1 MVAIRYVNDLGNGH
15 SGYINAISG
24 IPVSTISGQPLEVT
38 TANGQTISIT
48 TAGTPASDAFG
59 RARASEPLTLFDSS
73 HRYSDNGLWATA
85 TGVSSDATF
94 DADAGLVDLNVP
106 TTSGAYVK
114 RETKKV
120 FSYQPGKSLLILSTF
135 VLEPAKTNLRQRVGY
150 YGANNGLYLQLE
162 NSTLS
167 FVERNSVTGTLDETV
182 VNQADWNV
190 DKLDG
195 TGPSGKTLD
204 ITKAQILWMDVEWLG
219 LGTVRLGFVI
229 DGLFIHCH
237 SFHHANLITSTYI
250 TTASLPLRYEIE
262 NLDDTASIS
271 TLKQV
276 CSTVISEG
284 GYELRGRQGAVGTP
298 VNAARDLTA
307 TGVQYPIVSIR
318 LKSSPDRLDAIIIPT
333 AASILGNGNNAVFA
347 WELKTATTTSGG
359 TWTSAGATSSVEYN
373 LSGVSSSGGRTLA
386 RGYVSSTTQSNNSLD
401 ILKAALF
408 QFQLQRDGLAGTPE
422 EFSILVET
430 KNAGDDVYASL
441 DWEEISL

>member
-1 MVAIRYVNDLGNGH
+1 MPVYRE
-15 SGYINAISG
+15 SGGSIIYD
-24 IPVSTISGQPLEVT
+24 VVKVQTCSGQPLEVI
-38 TANGQTISIT
+38 TASGQTVSFT

-59 RARASEPLTLFDSS
+59 RARVSEPLTLFDSS

-94 DADAGLVDLNVP
+94 DADAGLVNLNVP

-120 FSYQPGKSLLILSTF
+120 FSYQPGKSLLVISTF
-135 VLEPAKTNLRQRVGY
+135 DMSPAKTNLRQRVGY
-150 YGANNGLYLQLE
+150 FNDDNGIYLQLE
-162 NSTLS
+162 DSTLS
-167 FVERNSVTGTLDETV
+167 FVERSLVTGSVTETV
-182 VNQADWNV
+182 ANQDDWNV

-195 TGPSGKTLD
+195 KGPSKITLD
-204 ITKAQILWMDVEWLG
+204 ITKAQILWMDIEWLG

-237 SFHHANLITSTYI
+237 SFHHANRIASTYI

-262 NLDDTASIS
+262 NLDETASGS

-298 VNAARDLTA
+298 ISTPRDLTA
-307 TGVQYPIVSIR
+307 TGVAYPVVSIR
-318 LKSSPDRLDAIIIPT
+318 LKSSPDRLDAIVIPT
-333 AASILGNGNNAVFA
+333 AASILGVGNNAFFA
-347 WELKTATTTSGG
+347 WTLQSNATTSGG
-359 TWTSAGATSSVEYN
+359 TWTSAGSDSSVEYN
-373 LSGVSSSGGRTLA
+373 LSGVSSSGGRILA
-386 RGYVSSTTQSNNSLD
+386 KGYISSTTQSTNAID

-408 QFQLQRDGLAGTPE
+408 QFQLERNGFTNTPE
-422 EFSILVET
+422 EFSLLVET
-430 KNAGDDVYASL
+430 KVAGDDVYASV

>member
-1 MVAIRYVNDLGNGH
+1 MPTYRDPLKPSNSY
-15 SGYINAISG
+15 
-24 IPVSTISGQPLEVT
+24 PVIKVQTCSGQPLEVT
-38 TANGQTISIT
+38 TSSGQTVSFT
-48 TAGTPASDAFG
+48 TAGTPAGDAFG
-59 RARASEPLTLFDSS
+59 RARVSEPLTLFDSS

-120 FSYQPGKSLLILSTF
+120 FSYQPGKSLLVFSTF
-135 VLEPAKTNLRQRVGY
+135 VMEAAKDNLRQRVGY
-150 YGANNGLYLQLE
+150 FGNDNGLYIQLQD
-162 NSTLS
+162 STLS

-204 ITKAQILWMDVEWLG
+204 IAKAQILWMDVEWLG

-262 NLDDTASIS
+262 NLDETASVS

-298 VNAARDLTA
+298 INAMRDLPA
-307 TGVQYPIVSIR
+307 TGVLYPIVSLR
-318 LKSSPDRLDAIIIPT
+318 LKSSPDRLDAIVIPT
-333 AASILGNGNNAVFA
+333 AASILGDGNNAFFEWRLQA
-347 WELKTATTTSGG
+347 NATTSGG
-359 TWTSAGATSSVEYN
+359 TWTSAGTDSSVEYN

-386 RGYVSSTTQSNNSLD
+386 KGYISSTTQSANAID

-422 EFSILVET
+422 EFSLLVQT
-430 KNAGDDVYASL
+430 KVAGDDVYASI

>member
-1 MVAIRYVNDLGNGH
+1 MPVYRE
-15 SGYINAISG
+15 SGGSIIYD
-24 IPVSTISGQPLEVT
+24 VVKVQTCSGQPLEVT
-38 TANGQTISIT
+38 SSTISPVIIT
-48 TAGTPASDAFG
+48 TAGTPAGDAFG
-59 RARASEPLTLFDSS
+59 RARVSGPLTLFDSS

-120 FSYQPGKSLLILSTF
+120 FSYQPGKSLLVISTF
-135 VLEPAKTNLRQRVGY
+135 DMSPAKANLRQRVGY
-150 YGANNGLYLQLE
+150 FNNDNGIYLQLE
-162 NSTLS
+162 DSTLS
-167 FVERNSVTGTLDETV
+167 FVERSLVTGSVTETV
-182 VNQADWNV
+182 ANQADWNV

-195 TGPSGKTLD
+195 KGPSGITLD
-204 ITKAQILWMDVEWLG
+204 ITKAQILWMDIEWLG

-237 SFHHANLITSTYI
+237 SFHHANRIASTYI

-262 NLDDTASIS
+262 NLDTTASIS

-284 GYELRGRQGAVGTP
+284 GYELRGRQGAIGTP
-298 VNAARDLTA
+298 ISTPRDLTA
-307 TGVQYPIVSIR
+307 TGVAYPVVSLR
-318 LKSSPDRLDAIIIPT
+318 LKSSPDRLDAIVIPT
-333 AASILGNGNNAVFA
+333 AASILGVGNNAFFA
-347 WELKTATTTSGG
+347 WTLQSNATTSGG
-359 TWTSAGATSSVEYN
+359 TWTSAGTDSSVEYN

-386 RGYVSSTTQSNNSLD
+386 KGYISSTTQSTNAID

-408 QFQLQRDGLAGTPE
+408 QFQLQRNGFTNTPE
-422 EFSILVET
+422 EFSLLVET
-430 KNAGDDVYASL
+430 KVAGDDVYAAL

>member
-1 MVAIRYVNDLGNGH
+1 MPVYRE
-15 SGYINAISG
+15 SGGSIIYD
-24 IPVSTISGQPLEVT
+24 VVKVQTCSGQPLEVT
-38 TANGQTISIT
+38 TASGQVVSFT

-59 RARASEPLTLFDSS
+59 RARVSEPLTLFDSS
-73 HRYSDNGLWATA
+73 HRYSDNNLWATA

-94 DADAGLVDLNVP
+94 DADAGLVNLNVP

-120 FSYQPGKSLLILSTF
+120 FSYQPGKSLLVISTF
-135 VLEPAKTNLRQRVGY
+135 DMSPAKANLRQRVGY
-150 YGANNGLYLQLE
+150 FNDDNGIYLQLE
-162 NSTLS
+162 DSTLS
-167 FVERNSVTGTLDETV
+167 FVERSLVTGSVTETV
-182 VNQADWNV
+182 ANQADWNI

-195 TGPSGKTLD
+195 KGPSGITLD
-204 ITKAQILWMDVEWLG
+204 ITKAQILWMDIEWLG

-237 SFHHANLITSTYI
+237 SFHHANRIASTYI

-262 NLDDTASIS
+262 NLDTTASIS

-284 GYELRGRQGAVGTP
+284 GYELRGRQGAIGTP
-298 VNAARDLTA
+298 IGTPRDLTA
-307 TGVQYPIVSIR
+307 TGVAYPVVSLR
-318 LKSSPDRLDAIIIPT
+318 LKSSPNRLDAIVIPT
-333 AASILGNGNNAVFA
+333 AASILGVGNNAFFA
-347 WELKTATTTSGG
+347 WTLQSNATTSGG
-359 TWTSAGATSSVEYN
+359 TWTSAGADSSVEYN

-386 RGYVSSTTQSNNSLD
+386 KGYISSTTQSANAID

-408 QFQLQRDGLAGTPE
+408 QFQLERNSFTNTPE
-422 EFSILVET
+422 EFSLLVET
-430 KNAGDDVYASL
+430 KVAGDDVYASV

>member
-1 MVAIRYVNDLGNGH
+1 M
-15 SGYINAISG
+15 
-24 IPVSTISGQPLEVT
+24 PVYREAGGSIIYDVVKVQTCSGQPLEVT
-38 TANGQTISIT
+38 TASGQVVSFT

-59 RARASEPLTLFDSS
+59 RARVSEPLTLFDSS

-135 VLEPAKTNLRQRVGY
+135 VMEPAKTNLRQRVGY
-150 YGANNGLYLQLE
+150 YGTDNGLYLQLE
-162 NSTLS
+162 DSTLS
-167 FVERNSVTGTLDETV
+167 FVERNSVTGTLAETV

-262 NLDDTASIS
+262 NLDDTASVS

-298 VNAARDLTA
+298 INAMRDLPA
-307 TGVQYPIVSIR
+307 TGVLYPIVSLR
-318 LKSSPDRLDAIIIPT
+318 LKSTPNRLDAIVIPT
-333 AASILGNGNNAVFA
+333 AASILGDGNNAFFEWRLQA
-347 WELKTATTTSGG
+347 NATTSGG
-359 TWTSAGATSSVEYN
+359 TWTSAGTDSSVEYN

-386 RGYVSSTTQSNNSLD
+386 KGYISSTTQSANALD

-408 QFQLQRDGLAGTPE
+408 QFQLQRDGLADTPE
-422 EFSILVET
+422 EFSLLVQT
-430 KNAGDDVYASL
+430 KVAGDDVYASI
-441 DWEEISL
+441 DWEEVSL

>member
-1 MVAIRYVNDLGNGH
+1 MPVYRE
-15 SGYINAISG
+15 SGGSIIYD
-24 IPVSTISGQPLEVT
+24 VVKVQTCSGQPLEVT
-38 TANGQTISIT
+38 SSTISPVIIT

-59 RARASEPLTLFDSS
+59 RARVSGPLTLFDSS

-94 DADAGLVDLNVP
+94 DADAGLVNLNVP
-106 TTSGAYVK
+106 TTSGGYVK

-120 FSYQPGKSLLILSTF
+120 FSYQPGKSLLVISTF
-135 VLEPAKTNLRQRVGY
+135 DMSPAKTNLRQRVGY
-150 YGANNGLYLQLE
+150 FNNDNGIYLQLE
-162 NSTLS
+162 DSTLS
-167 FVERNSVTGTLDETV
+167 FVERSLVTGSVTETV
-182 VNQADWNV
+182 ANQDDWNV

-195 TGPSGKTLD
+195 KGPSGITLD
-204 ITKAQILWMDVEWLG
+204 ITKAQILWMDIEWLG

-237 SFHHANLITSTYI
+237 SFHHANRIASTYI

-262 NLDDTASIS
+262 NLDETASVS

-284 GYELRGRQGAVGTP
+284 GYELRGRQGAIGTP
-298 VNAARDLTA
+298 ISTPRDLTA
-307 TGVQYPIVSIR
+307 TGVAYPVVSLR
-318 LKSSPDRLDAIIIPT
+318 LKSSPDRLDAIVIPT
-333 AASILGNGNNAVFA
+333 AASILGVGNNSFFA
-347 WELKTATTTSGG
+347 WTLQSNATTSGG
-359 TWTSAGATSSVEYN
+359 TWTSAGTDSSVEYN

-386 RGYVSSTTQSNNSLD
+386 KGYISSTTQSTNAID

-408 QFQLQRDGLAGTPE
+408 QFQLQRNGFTNTPE
-422 EFSILVET
+422 EFSLLVET
-430 KNAGDDVYASL
+430 KVAGDDVYASV

>member
-1 MVAIRYVNDLGNGH
+1 M
-15 SGYINAISG
+15 
-24 IPVSTISGQPLEVT
+24 PVYREAGGSILYDVVKVQTCSGQPLEVT
-38 TANGQTISIT
+38 SSPTSIPITVT
-48 TAGTPASDAFG
+48 TAGTPGSDAFG
-59 RARASEPLTLFDSS
+59 RARMSSPLTLFDSS

-94 DADAGLVDLNVP
+94 NADAGLVDLNVP

-120 FSYQPGKSLLILSTF
+120 FAYQPGKSLLILSTF
-135 VLEPAKTNLRQRVGY
+135 VMEPAKTNLRQRVGY
-150 YGANNGLYLQLE
+150 YGTDNGLYLQLE
-162 NSTLS
+162 DSTLS
-167 FVERNSVTGTLDETV
+167 FVERNSVTGTLAETV
-182 VNQADWNV
+182 VNQADWNL

-237 SFHHANLITSTYI
+237 SFHHANLIESTYI

-262 NLDDTASIS
+262 NLDDTASVS

-276 CSTVISEG
+276 CSTVVSEG

-318 LKSSPDRLDAIIIPT
+318 LKSSPDRLDAIVIPT
-333 AASILGNGNNAVFA
+333 AASILGEGNNAVFA
-347 WELKTATTTSGG
+347 WELKAAATTSGG

-373 LSGVSSSGGRTLA
+373 LSGV
-386 RGYVSSTTQSNNSLD
+386 
-401 ILKAALF
+401 
-408 QFQLQRDGLAGTPE
+408 
-422 EFSILVET
+422 
-430 KNAGDDVYASL
+430 
-441 DWEEISL
+441 

>member
-1 MVAIRYVNDLGNGH
+1 MPVYRE
-15 SGYINAISG
+15 SGGSIIYD
-24 IPVSTISGQPLEVT
+24 VVKVQTCSGQPLEVT
-38 TANGQTISIT
+38 SSTISPVIIT

-59 RARASEPLTLFDSS
+59 RARVSEPLTLFDSS

-94 DADAGLVDLNVP
+94 DADAGLVNLNVP

-120 FSYQPGKSLLILSTF
+120 FSYQPGKSLLVISTF
-135 VLEPAKTNLRQRVGY
+135 DMSPAKTNLRQRVGY
-150 YGANNGLYLQLE
+150 FNDDNGIYLQLE
-162 NSTLS
+162 DSTLS
-167 FVERNSVTGTLDETV
+167 FVERSLVTGSVTETV
-182 VNQADWNV
+182 ANQADWNV

-195 TGPSGKTLD
+195 TGPSGITLD
-204 ITKAQILWMDVEWLG
+204 ITKAQILWMDIEWLG

-237 SFHHANLITSTYI
+237 SFHHANRIASTYI

-262 NLDDTASIS
+262 NLNNTASVS

-284 GYELRGRQGAVGTP
+284 GYELRGRQGAIGTP
-298 VNAARDLTA
+298 LSTPRDLTA
-307 TGVQYPIVSIR
+307 TDVAYPVVSLR
-318 LKSSPDRLDAIIIPT
+318 LKSSPDRLDAIVIPT
-333 AASILGNGNNAVFA
+333 AASILGVGNNSFFA
-347 WELKTATTTSGG
+347 WTLQSNATTSGG
-359 TWTSAGATSSVEYN
+359 TWTSAGADSSVEYN

-386 RGYVSSTTQSNNSLD
+386 KGYISSTTQSTNAID

-408 QFQLQRDGLAGTPE
+408 QFQLERNGFTNTPE
-422 EFSILVET
+422 EFSLLVET
-430 KNAGDDVYASL
+430 KVAGDDVYASV